1 MIKIAGGAI
10 LILCAVLWGRERC
23 TALRKRCEITA
34 ALGAFVRYTGER
46 IGSFRDP
53 LDVIFAAYTDKCLEE
68 CGFLPVL
75 RESGASAAAKTLS
88 GTLSEKDARTLMSF
102 ADRLG
107 AGYEESQLALC
118 TYTASSL
125 EQSAAE
131 QEQAMGEKL
140 KLYRL
145 LPALAAASAVIL
157 LI

>member
-1 MIKIAGGAI
+1 MIKIAGGVI

-23 TALRKRCEITA
+23 AALRKRCEITA

-53 LDVIFAAYTDKCLEE
+53 LDVIFAAYSDKCLEE

-75 RESGASAAAKTLS
+75 RESGALAAAKTLS
-88 GTLSEKDARTLMSF
+88 ASLTEKDARTFISF

-107 AGYEESQLALC
+107 GGYEESQLALC

-125 EQSAAE
+125 EQSAAG

-145 LPALAAASAVIL
+145 LPALAAVSAVIL

>member
-1 MIKIAGGAI
+1 M
-10 LILCAVLWGRERC
+10 
-23 TALRKRCEITA
+23 
-34 ALGAFVRYTGER
+34 
-46 IGSFRDP
+46 
-53 LDVIFAAYTDKCLEE
+53 
-68 CGFLPVL
+68 
-75 RESGASAAAKTLS
+75 AAAKTLS
-88 GTLSEKDARTLMSF
+88 ASLTEKDARTFISF

-107 AGYEESQLALC
+107 GGYEESQLALC

-125 EQSAAE
+125 EQSAAG

>member
-1 MIKIAGGAI
+1 
-10 LILCAVLWGRERC
+10 
-23 TALRKRCEITA
+23 
-34 ALGAFVRYTGER
+34 
-46 IGSFRDP
+46 
-53 LDVIFAAYTDKCLEE
+53 
-68 CGFLPVL
+68 
-75 RESGASAAAKTLS
+75 
-88 GTLSEKDARTLMSF
+88 MSF

>member
-1 MIKIAGGAI
+1 MIKIAGGVI
-10 LILCAVLWGRERC
+10 LILCAVLWGREC
-23 TALRKRCEITA
+23 CAALRKRCEITA

-53 LDVIFAAYTDKCLEE
+53 LDVIFAAYSDKCLEE

-75 RESGASAAAKTLS
+75 RESGALAAAKTLS
-88 GTLSEKDARTLMSF
+88 ASLTEKDARTFISF

-107 AGYEESQLALC
+107 GGYEESQLALC

-125 EQSAAE
+125 EQSAAG